1 MKSGSQCTMLQSTS
15 SSIYYKYIICFTYMC
30 VCVCVSVLGSP
41 LLSVLS
47 SHTIQNLVACPS
59 PYLQQTALSEVNI
72 PKSLLKA
79 VEKGC
84 SY

>member
-1 MKSGSQCTMLQSTS
+1 MAANAQCCRAPPHQSITNIS
-15 SSIYYKYIICFTYMC
+15 FVLHIY

>member
-1 MKSGSQCTMLQSTS
+1 MHNAAEHLLINLLQ
-15 SSIYYKYIICFTYMC
+15 IYHLFYIY

-79 VEKGC
+79 VEKSC